1 MQKISRLMP
10 DDFYERLSSWK
21 YILIDFRTYEEK
33 IYYWYISNTNLFI
46 DVYSSDIV
54 EKINLLDKQK
64 KYLIYCFHW
73 NRTQWVLDFMKNN
86 WFVEVYDLI
95 GGIEYRKEYGYKMV
109 FD

>member
-1 MQKISRLMP
+1 MQTISRLMP
-10 DDFYERLSSWK
+10 SKFKEKLVSGDYL
-21 YILIDFRTYEEK
+21 LIDFRTYEEK
-33 IYYWYISNTNLFI
+33 IYYWYIWGTDLFV
-46 DVYSSDIV
+46 DVYSSYIV
-54 EKINLLDKQK
+54 EKINWLDKQQ

-95 GGIEYRKEYGYKMV
+95 WGIEYWQDYGYSMV